1 MKKDTKSLLWG
12 ILAGSVVGSVTA
24 LLFAPKAGKELRKDI
39 AEGTAEAAHK
49 VQEIA
54 GAASDKGTELYSK
67 AKDAVESV
75 VIEVKEWSRQ
85 YTGTDEEKAVVVSG
99 IAAGGVTD
107 EAIEATEIAEANET
121 AVEEAAEAA
130 PDEAE
135 ARSGAVTG
143 ADTVA
148 EDDTANGKDGSG
160 IA

>member
-39 AEGTAEAAHK
+39 AEGTTEAAHK

-54 GAASDKGTELYSK
+54 GAASDKSTELYSK

-85 YTGTDEEKAVVVSG
+85 YTGADEEKAVVVSG
-99 IAAGGVTD
+99 IAAEGDT
-107 EAIEATEIAEANET
+107 
-121 AVEEAAEAA
+121 AEAA
-130 PDEAE
+130 FDEAAQAALDEAE
-135 ARSGAVTG
+135 ARIDAETD
-143 ADTVA
+143 ADTVV
-148 EDDTANGKDGSG
+148 EDDTTNGKDGSG

>member
-85 YTGTDEEKAVVVSG
+85 YTGTDEKKAVEVSG
-99 IAAGGVTD
+99 IAAEGDT
-107 EAIEATEIAEANET
+107 AEATETAET
-121 AVEEAAEAA
+121 AVEEAAEAV

-148 EDDTANGKDGSG
+148 EDDTANGKAGSG

>member
-75 VIEVKEWSRQ
+75 VIEVKEWGRQ
-85 YTGTDEEKAVVVSG
+85 YTGTDEKKAVEVSG
-99 IAAGGVTD
+99 IAAGGDT
-107 EAIEATEIAEANET
+107 AEATEANETAET
-121 AVEEAAEAA
+121 AVEEAAEAV

-148 EDDTANGKDGSG
+148 EEDTANGKAGSG

>member
-54 GAASDKGTELYSK
+54 GAASDKSTELYSK

-99 IAAGGVTD
+99 IAAEDDT
-107 EAIEATEIAEANET
+107 AEATETAGIAF
-121 AVEEAAEAA
+121 EEAAEAA

-135 ARSGAVTG
+135 ARIDADTA
-143 ADTVA
+143 ADTVVK
-148 EDDTANGKDGSG
+148 DGTADAKGGSG